1 MCEHQPP
8 CPAGTDLAG
17 LHARIAA
24 GHPEQG
30 WYLLCNGVLLF
41 DDGGA
46 LLANR
51 RVVPPPVSA
60 GERRLPQTA

>member
-1 MCEHQPP
+1 V
-8 CPAGTDLAG
+8 AG

-51 RVVPPPVSA
+51 LVVPPPVSA